1 MNRKIGTVGSAV
13 SGISVLCFALFM
25 LIRFDFGSYFVCMF
39 LAMGYIMMSAAF
51 QAECGA
57 KNETAGN
64 LGLVFAGI
72 YAALILIVYFAQ
84 TTTVRLDTLNETASR
99 LINFKKS
106 GLFFNYDLLGYAMM
120 ALSTFFT
127 GLTIPIATRQS
138 RALRRLML
146 IHGVFFIS
154 CFIAPMLG
162 LFSADSGTED
172 IIGTALLEV
181 WCAYFL
187 PITVLSYLHFS
198 RKKQS

>member
-1 MNRKIGTVGSAV
+1 MNGKIGTVGSAV

-39 LAMGYIMMSAAF
+39 LAVGYIMTSAAF

-57 KNETAGN
+57 KNKAAAN
-64 LGLVFAGI
+64 LGLVFAVI
-72 YAALILIVYFAQ
+72 YAVFVLLVYFAQ
-84 TTTVRLDTLNETASR
+84 TTTVRLDTLNETADR

-127 GLTIPIATRQS
+127 GLTIPVSTRRS

-146 IHGVFFIS
+146 IHGVFFVS
-154 CFIAPMLG
+154 CFIMPMLG
-162 LFSADSGTED
+162 LFSSGGMSE
-172 IIGTALLEV
+172 TAGIAALEV
-181 WCAYFL
+181 WCAYFF

-198 RKKQS
+198 RKK